1 MKNHSKFNI
10 NFDLEGYIQSLDPG
24 LERAVSRVLQHR
36 IGRDQAINGKLLLK
50 TVRYVNRHVND
61 RSIRLVI
68 NLLRKRG
75 VPVCSTGGVDG
86 GYWIAASAVELDEFI
101 KHELVSRISDLQEQ
115 CNALRKTQRQLW
127 GEGVQR
133 RLL

>member
-1 MKNHSKFNI
+1 MKNQTKYNI
-10 NFDLEGYIQSLDPG
+10 NFDLESYIQSLDPS

-50 TVRYVNRHVND
+50 TVQDFSQTVND

-75 VPVCSTGGVDG
+75 VPICSTGGVDG
-86 GYWIAASAVELDEFI
+86 GYWIAASAAELDEFI
-101 KHELVSRISDLQEQ
+101 NRELRSRIGDLQEQ